1 VKVRNLQKWAEIA
14 TDLGYSGKI
23 MSSLSTSLK
32 NSYQRWLQPYEE
44 YVRIAKPGVQQQR
57 HDAVQASIS
66 QNEAIPERSLP
77 PPHTSNSTPL
87 ASVTN
92 GANGHGS
99 NHLKR
104 TRSHDSLNRG
114 DQTETEGANSNT
126 GDRSSRRSKRLK
138 KGKIRAST

>member
-1 VKVRNLQKWAEIA
+1 VCKLKKWAEIA
-14 TDLGYSGKI
+14 RDLGCSGKI

-32 NSYQRWLQPYEE
+32 NSYQRWLYPYEE
-44 YVRIAKPGVQQQR
+44 YVRIAKPGVQQQL

-66 QNEAIPERSLP
+66 QNGATPERSLP

-104 TRSHDSLNRG
+104 TRSHDTLNGR
-114 DQTETEGANSNT
+114 DQTETGGTNGNAGSGN
-126 GDRSSRRSKRLK
+126 SRRSKRLK
-138 KGKIRAST
+138 KGTC